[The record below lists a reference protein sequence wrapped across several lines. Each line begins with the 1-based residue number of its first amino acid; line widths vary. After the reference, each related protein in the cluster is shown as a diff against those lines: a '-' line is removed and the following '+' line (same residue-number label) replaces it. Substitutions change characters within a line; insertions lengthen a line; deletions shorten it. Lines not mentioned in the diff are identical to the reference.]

1 VTTVSGRFFDGHDAL
16 GTWAYLALEH
26 GDTVRLE
33 QADGGARQVPLG
45 ALRVSERFD
54 HAPRVVTFPDGAYL
68 EIEDLAGM
76 DALLAASGWQDGRVV
91 KLQRR
96 WPLALA
102 ALALLLAVTLAAWFE
117 GIPRLAE
124 VVATHM
130 PPDVERRVGEETEA
144 LLDELWFGETHLA
157 GEDRARLL
165 ALLDALLPPEVPRP
179 RVEFRHGGD
188 LGANALALPHGV
200 IVVTDQLVESL
211 GEDELVLAVL
221 AHEMGHL
228 ANRHFLRGVT
238 ASALLGALVSTIT
251 GDSGMLLTAIPVV
264 LGSLHY
270 SRSMELEADWHA
282 AALLEARGRPAEDLA
297 TALERLADSRERRRG
312 GRAYLQTHPS
322 VEDRA
327 AYLRSGAWRKQGPQP
342 FAPR

>member
-1 VTTVSGRFFDGHDAL
+1 MTTVAGRFFDGHDAL
-16 GTWAYLALEH
+16 GTPARLALQD
-26 GDTVRLE
+26 GDAVRLE
-33 QADGGARQVPLG
+33 QADGGTRHVPLD

-54 HAPRVVTFPDGAYL
+54 HAPRVITFPDGAYL
-68 EIEDLAGM
+68 EIEDLAAM
-76 DALLAASGWQDGRVV
+76 DALLAASGWKDSLVV

-102 ALALLLAVTLAAWFE
+102 ALVLLLAVTVAAWVE

-124 VVATHM
+124 VVATHV

-144 LLDELWFGETHLA
+144 ILDEHWFGETHLA
-157 GEDRARLL
+157 EEDRARIL
-165 ALLDALLPPEVPRP
+165 ALLDALLPPQATRP
-179 RVEFRHGGD
+179 RVEFRDGGD
-188 LGANALALPHGV
+188 VGANALALPHGV
-200 IVVTDQLVESL
+200 IVVTDQLVEAL

-228 ANRHFLRGVT
+228 ANRHFVRRVT
-238 ASALLGALVSTIT
+238 ASALLGALVSTVT
-251 GDSGMLLTAIPVV
+251 GDSGMLLTAVPVV

-270 SRSMELEADWHA
+270 SRSMELEADRHA

-312 GRAYLQTHPS
+312 GRSYLQTHPA

-327 AYLRSGAWRKQGPQP
+327 RYLRSGAWPK
-342 FAPR
+342 